1 MNDFGGNE
9 RRVVAVVRAAQQ
21 MAGLARFP
29 YRNRG
34 IGMSGIVDEPIVPV
48 GRRSRWTDGVLVGLV
63 AATIS
68 TLILLLA
75 GALTGR
81 GVHMLT
87 DVGMAALPSLVRA
100 VTGVS
105 AALSYL
111 LSHTLLYLLAGV
123 VALAFAGLSD
133 RVPPVVAGLVLVIIF
148 IEFGFLVF
156 TTESQASG
164 RIDEVTWRSLLI
176 AHAVGDVV
184 LALGIVRVHPSL
196 RQALV
201 RGFEW

>member
-9 RRVVAVVRAAQQ
+9 RRVVAVVRAGQQ

-34 IGMSGIVDEPIVPV
+34 IGMSGIVDEPVIPV

-123 VALAFAGLSD
+123 VALALAGLSD

-184 LALGIVRVHPSL
+184 LALGIARVHPSL